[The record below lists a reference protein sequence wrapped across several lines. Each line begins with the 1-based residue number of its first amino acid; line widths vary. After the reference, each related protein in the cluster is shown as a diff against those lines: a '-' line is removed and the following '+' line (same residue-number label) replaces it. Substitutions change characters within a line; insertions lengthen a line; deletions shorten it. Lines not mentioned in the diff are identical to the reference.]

1 MKWKEIVIMAQK
13 LWGGRFQKSTDKKVD
28 DFNSSIRFDK
38 RMYKQDIR
46 GSVAHAKMLGK
57 QGIISKE
64 DSEAIV
70 EELKNILDDINNG
83 KVEFLI
89 DAEDIHMNIEKILTD
104 RIGEAG
110 KRLHTGRSRNDQ
122 VALDLRMYLIDETQE
137 LSDMLIHAMEV
148 LVSLAEENTETIM
161 PGYTHLQKAQPIT
174 FAHHVMAYFEMFK
187 RDFSRLCDCRKRTSV
202 MPLGSGA
209 LAATTYN
216 LDREY
221 VMHEL
226 GFDEVTM
233 NSLDGVSDRDF
244 VIELASCLSMIMM
257 HLSRFCEELILWSSN
272 EFSFVEMDDAFSTGS
287 SIMPQKKNP
296 DVAELIR
303 GKTGRVYGHLMG
315 LLTTMKGI
323 PLAYNKDM
331 QEDKEPIFD
340 ALDTVKICLPVFCD
354 MIATMKI
361 NKENMLKGSRGGFTN
376 ATDVAD
382 YLVKKGLPFREA
394 HAVVGKMVFY
404 ALENNLALDDLS
416 MDEFAEFSDIIE
428 DDIYD
433 AISMETCV
441 NDRKIIGGPAKETV
455 EKAIAIANKYI
466 NSIR

>member
-1 MKWKEIVIMAQK
+1 MAK
-13 LWGGRFQKSTDKKVD
+13 LWGGRFQKNTDKKVD

-38 RMYKQDIR
+38 RMYKQDIK
-46 GSVAHAKMLGK
+46 GSIAHASMLGK
-57 QGIISKE
+57 QGIISVE
-64 DSEAIV
+64 DSEKIV
-70 EELKNILDDINNG
+70 AGLKELLCEIENG
-83 KVEFLI
+83 KIKFDI
-89 DAEDIHMNIEKILTD
+89 DAEDIHMNIEKLLTEK
-104 RIGEAG
+104 IGDAG

-122 VALDLRMYLIDETQE
+122 VALDIRMYLMEETDEIH
-137 LSDMLIHAMEV
+137 SMLKHLLEV
-148 LVSLAEENTETIM
+148 LTEIAQENTETIM

-174 FAHHVMAYFEMFK
+174 FAHHIMAYFEMFK
-187 RDFSRLCDCRKRTSV
+187 RDITRLCDCKERMNV

-209 LAATTYN
+209 LAATTYP

-221 VMHEL
+221 VAKQL
-226 GFDEVTM
+226 GFSDITY

-244 VIELASCLSMIMM
+244 VIELAGVLSIIMM
-257 HLSRFCEELILWSSN
+257 HLSRFCEELILWSSH

-340 ALDTVKICLPVFCD
+340 AVDTVKLCIPVFCD

-361 NKENMLKGSRGGFTN
+361 NKTNMRNGARGGFTN
-376 ATDVAD
+376 ATDLAD
-382 YLVKKGLPFREA
+382 YLVKKGMPFREA
-394 HAVVGKMVFY
+394 HGVSGRMVY
-404 ALENNLALDDLS
+404 YCIEHNKSLDEMSLEEMQS
-416 MDEFAEFSDIIE
+416 FSDIIKE
-428 DDIYD
+428 DIYD
-433 AISMETCV
+433 AISMESCV
-441 NDRKIIGGPAKETV
+441 NERKITGGPAKETV
-455 EKAIAIANKYI
+455 EKAIKKAQEFIKTL
-466 NSIR
+466 